1 MASTPLTR
9 LAQVLPKQ
17 KGPRFA
23 LALAAVLV
31 LRSRLLEL
39 PQEVLAGVFER
50 TARKHKL
57 SPEELSETLQR
68 LYVKEEDGRK
78 MLLVPHREGV
88 SKVRL
93 RKFCDLSPS
102 PSFCENPLERGYK
115 DFGDQ
120 GRNDLACSITRLCR
134 SQSRRFLHRSL
145 PPTLN
150 IIPRYLHHTDR
161 TSIRPSSASCAPSS
175 DYHSPHG
182 TPSTLR

>member
-9 LAQVLPKQ
+9 LSQALPKQ

-57 SPEELSETLQR
+57 SPEELSETLQK

-93 RKFCDLSPS
+93 RKFCDPTPFPSLSRELTETWLQG
-102 PSFCENPLERGYK
+102 FWGIRGVMIWRA
-115 DFGDQ
+115 Q
-120 GRNDLACSITRLCR
+120 SLACAGPNPGGFCTEACR
-134 SQSRRFLHRSL
+134 RR
-145 PPTLN
+145 
-150 IIPRYLHHTDR
+150 
-161 TSIRPSSASCAPSS
+161 
-175 DYHSPHG
+175 
-182 TPSTLR
+182 